1 MLLDISKYDSVYMSN
16 MKKYKNYQESQIQ
29 SRLSS
34 SLDENQEVLNLPNEL
49 QELSSRNETS
59 NSISESSHS
68 LISKSH

>member
-59 NSISESSHS
+59 NRKRGSSYR
-68 LISKSH
+68 KVT